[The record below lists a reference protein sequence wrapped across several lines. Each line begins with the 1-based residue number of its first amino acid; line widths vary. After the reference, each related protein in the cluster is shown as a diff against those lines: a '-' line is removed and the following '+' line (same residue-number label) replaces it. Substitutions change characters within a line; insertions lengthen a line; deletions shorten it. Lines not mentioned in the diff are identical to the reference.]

1 MISLAYLFED
11 AKKQATLRIPFN
23 VPLNKLSVPIPLA
36 KLLQQSRKT
45 LPKE

>member
-11 AKKQATLRIPFN
+11 AKKLIIPFN
-23 VPLNKLSVPIPLA
+23 VPLNKLSVPVPLA